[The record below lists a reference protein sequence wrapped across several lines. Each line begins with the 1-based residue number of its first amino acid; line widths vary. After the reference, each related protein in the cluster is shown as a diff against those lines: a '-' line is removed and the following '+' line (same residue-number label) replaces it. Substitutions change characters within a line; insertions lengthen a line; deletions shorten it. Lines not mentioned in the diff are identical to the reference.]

1 MKEVGGIHFDGINLK
16 LMWSFVDEIMVV
28 DLVGQLSPPND
39 ASDQGRNGDRRGKI
53 EIAESVWSLPPCQC
67 DSMSR

>member
-16 LMWSFVDEIMVV
+16 LMWSFVDDIMVV

-39 ASDQGRNGDRRGKI
+39 ASDQGRNGDRRGKN
-53 EIAESVWSLPPCQC
+53 
-67 DSMSR
+67 